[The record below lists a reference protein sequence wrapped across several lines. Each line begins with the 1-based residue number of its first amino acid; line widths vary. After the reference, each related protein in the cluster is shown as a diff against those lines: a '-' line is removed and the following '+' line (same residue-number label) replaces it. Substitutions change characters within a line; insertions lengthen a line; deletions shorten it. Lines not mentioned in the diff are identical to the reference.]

1 MYVCLFATTQED
13 PVSRTRRFSIA
24 ALLSTFLIALSA
36 PAFATSPVTTSG
48 IVTDPG
54 SWLSDSDRSAIETAA
69 RTARTKGITID
80 VVVVPDFSGQKPD
93 AWCKASATASSSKD
107 SDILYAIAYNERS
120 DVFCSKKA
128 PVSQTVLDN
137 AQRQAEATL
146 TSNPLTASD
155 TAIGAQTFINS
166 VVSGYQSPSSTGSSS
181 SRSSSSRTS
190 SPGSGSMLVMLIIV
204 GGGFIALLV
213 HNNSRRSRGAGT
225 AQTPAQAANMP
236 GMSVAETVTLANRQL
251 LSADEQVRSAADELD
266 FARAQFGIAATD
278 EFARTLEA
286 ARAAVARGFERQKQM
301 EDATGDAEKRSMA
314 SAIMRDLGENM
325 NPLSAVQAAFEQR
338 RSEQATLP
346 SRLTEASE
354 RLVEQRGDLERAT
367 AELAAI
373 AGIYPAQMLT
383 SLQDNPEQAHALL
396 ETAASAIEAAKQV
409 VDTDRA
415 LAEST
420 LDTAHRALMMAKH
433 QTDAIFSAKSD
444 LDAIRDRLGAAIG
457 SISADLADVTSLRAE
472 PAVFDPLVADARAA
486 IAEGQAAL
494 MNNGDPLAAL
504 EHLRASEANIDAALA
519 PLRSQRE
526 NAEKARANAQ
536 AQISLAETAFERAE
550 RYVQGRRGAID
561 LSVRSTLH
569 DSEQSLKAARAAISS
584 DPAKA
589 SALASDARAK
599 ADRVLATPLPNAA
612 DSWNAGYSG
621 RPTSP
626 GSSIGSSLG
635 EALLWSI
642 LFSNTGSSSHHHR
655 SRWDDNDSWSSGS
668 SWGGSSGGSSD
679 SGWTTGSGRF

>member
-1 MYVCLFATTQED
+1 M
-13 PVSRTRRFSIA
+13 SRTRRFSIA
-24 ALLSTFLIALSA
+24 ALLSTFLIALGA

-54 SWLSDSDRSAIETAA
+54 GWLSDSDRSDIETAA

-204 GGGFIALLV
+204 GGGVIALLV

-236 GMSVAETVTLANRQL
+236 GTSVAETVTLANRQL

-301 EDATGDAEKRSMA
+301 EDATGDAEKRAMA

-346 SRLTEASE
+346 SRITEASE

-396 ETAASAIEAAKQV
+396 ETAASAIEAAKQA

-472 PAVFDPLVADARAA
+472 PTVFDPLVADARAA

-504 EHLRASEANIDAALA
+504 EHLRTSEADIDAALA

-526 NAEKARANAQ
+526 NAEKARTNAQ

>member
-1 MYVCLFATTQED
+1 M
-13 PVSRTRRFSIA
+13 SRTRRFSIV
-24 ALLSTFLIALSA
+24 ALLSTFLIALGA

-54 SWLSDSDRSAIETAA
+54 GWLSDSDRSAIETAA

-128 PVSQTVLDN
+128 PVSKTVLDN

-155 TAIGAQTFINS
+155 AAIGAQTFINS

-190 SPGSGSMLVMLIIV
+190 SSGSGSMLVMLIIV
-204 GGGFIALLV
+204 GGGVIALLV

-236 GMSVAETVTLANRQL
+236 GMSVAEMVTLANQQL

-286 ARAAVARGFERQKQM
+286 AKAAVARGFERQKQM
-301 EDATGDAEKRSMA
+301 EDATSDAEKRTTA

-325 NPLSAVQAAFEQR
+325 NPLGTIQATFEQR

-346 SRLTEASE
+346 SRITEASE
-354 RLVEQRGDLERAT
+354 RLVEQRGDLDRAT

-396 ETAASAIEAAKQV
+396 ETAASAIEAAKQA

-457 SISADLADVTSLRAE
+457 SISADLADVTSLKAE
-472 PAVFDPLVADARAA
+472 PTVFDPLVADARAA

-504 EHLRASEANIDAALA
+504 EHLRTSEANIDAALA

>member
-1 MYVCLFATTQED
+1 M
-13 PVSRTRRFSIA
+13 SRTRRFSIA

-155 TAIGAQTFINS
+155 AAIGAQTFINS
-166 VVSGYQSPSSTGSSS
+166 VVSGDQSPSSTGSSS

-190 SPGSGSMLVMLIIV
+190 SSGTGTMLIMLIIV
-204 GGGFIALLV
+204 GGGVIALLV

-236 GMSVAETVTLANRQL
+236 GMSVAETVTLANQQL

-286 ARAAVARGFERQKQM
+286 AKAAVARGFERQKQM
-301 EDATGDAEKRSMA
+301 EDATSDAEKRTTA

-325 NPLSAVQAAFEQR
+325 NPLGTIQATFEQR

-346 SRLTEASE
+346 SRITEASE
-354 RLVEQRGDLERAT
+354 RLVEQRGDLDRAT

-396 ETAASAIEAAKQV
+396 ETAASAIEAAKQA

-457 SISADLADVTSLRAE
+457 SISADLADVTSLGAE
-472 PAVFDPLVADARAA
+472 PTVFDPLVADARAA

-504 EHLRASEANIDAALA
+504 EHLRTSEANIDAALA